1 MMDDERMKSA
11 VFSAMDTALCA
22 WVCYEDEI
30 ALHDFMCQLKL
41 QGYKIVK
48 ESE

>member
-1 MMDDERMKSA
+1 MDDEMKDA
-11 VFSAMDTALCA
+11 VFAAMDTALYA
-22 WVCYEDEI
+22 WSYGKDEI

-41 QGYKIVK
+41 RGYKIVK